1 MESTQTLEDIVSDAA
16 FIGGAH
22 QVVSQPDLDAFLTSQ
37 LAGFGV
43 DGKSVVLV
51 VPDGTRSCPLPR
63 VMDVVYRELVGRA
76 SSLTAL
82 IALGTHAYMTP
93 DDLERLFGA
102 EGIGLAA
109 KYPGM
114 TVVNHEWKD
123 PANIVDV
130 GTISADE
137 IDRLSGGR
145 LKQDVRVEVNRLVA
159 QADVSIVIGPVFPHE
174 VVGIS
179 GGNKYFIPGC
189 ATDEIIDLS
198 HWLGALIGIDDVI
211 GQRGITPVR
220 AVINAAAEL
229 IPTHRLG
236 ICLVVKSGTD
246 EIEYVATGELDDA
259 WALSSEVAADSHIEY
274 VDKPFT
280 KVVAMMPTRYA
291 DMWTAAKG
299 CYKMQPA
306 MAEGGEVIIY
316 APHVKALA
324 AQHPQVAEIG
334 YHCMDYFLKQWDR
347 FKDVPTAVLAHS
359 THVRG
364 AGTYDPATGVERD
377 RIKLT
382 LCTQVPREIV
392 EAANAAYLS
401 PAEIDLDALRA
412 DPDVFVEEN
421 AGEVLYRLRN
431 N

>member
-1 MESTQTLEDIVSDAA
+1 MSDAA

>member
-1 MESTQTLEDIVSDAA
+1 MSTIEAA
-16 FIGGAH
+16 EIGGPH
-22 QVVSQPDLDAFLTSQ
+22 QTIPQAELDAFLTEQ
-37 LAGFGV
+37 LAKFPV

-51 VPDGTRSCPLPR
+51 VPDGTRSMPLPR
-63 VMDVVYRELVGRA
+63 IIDPVYRELIGRV

-93 DDLERLFGA
+93 QELDHWFGA
-102 EGIGLAA
+102 EAEGVAA

-123 PANIVDV
+123 PANIVKV
-130 GTISADE
+130 GTLSAE
-137 IDRLSGGR
+137 QIAELSGGR
-145 LKQDVRVEVNRLVA
+145 LKQDVDVEINKLVVE
-159 QADVSIVIGPVFPHE
+159 ADVSIVIGPVFPHE

-189 ATDEIIDLS
+189 ATHEIIDLS
-198 HWLGALIGIDDVI
+198 HWCGALIGIDDLI

-220 AVINAAAEL
+220 AIINAGSEL

-246 EIEYVATGELDDA
+246 EIEYVATGETDDA

-274 VDKPFT
+274 VERPYR

-299 CYKMQPA
+299 CYKIQPA

-316 APHVKALA
+316 APHVKALSE
-324 AQHPQVAEIG
+324 QHPEIYEIG
-334 YHCMDYFLKQWDR
+334 YHCIDYFTKQWER
-347 FKDVPTAVLAHS
+347 FKDVPAGVLAHS

-364 AGTYDPATGVERD
+364 GGSFDPETGVEHN
-377 RIKLT
+377 RIKVT
-382 LCTQVPREIV
+382 LCTQVPREVV
-392 EAANAAYLS
+392 EPLNLGYLS
-401 PAEIDLDALRA
+401 PDEIDLDALRA
-412 DPDVFVEEN
+412 DPDVFVEPN
-421 AGEVLYRLRN
+421 AGEVLFRLKG
-431 N
+431 

>member
-1 MESTQTLEDIVSDAA
+1 LEDIVSDAA

-22 QVVSQPDLDAFLTSQ
+22 QVVTQEELDAFLTAQ
-37 LAGFGV
+37 LAEFPV
-43 DGKSVVLV
+43 DGKKVVLV

-63 VMDVVYRELVGRA
+63 IMGTVYRELIERV

-93 DDLERLFGA
+93 DELERWFGA
-102 EGIGLAA
+102 NGVGLAA

-114 TVVNHEWKD
+114 TVLNHEWKD
-123 PANIVDV
+123 PVNIVEV
-130 GTISADE
+130 GTIGADDIE
-137 IDRLSGGR
+137 RLSGGR

-189 ATDEIIDLS
+189 ATHEIIDLS
-198 HWLGALIGIDDVI
+198 HWLGALIGIDDLI

-220 AVINAAAEL
+220 AVINAASEL
-229 IPTHRLG
+229 IPTHRMG

-274 VDKPFT
+274 VDKPFK

-299 CYKMQPA
+299 CYKIQPA

-324 AQHPQVAEIG
+324 EQHPEIYDIG
-334 YHCMDYFLKQWDR
+334 YHCMDYFIKQWDR

-364 AGTYDPATGVERD
+364 GGTFDPSTGIETN

-392 EAANAAYLS
+392 EAANASYLS
-401 PAEIDLDALRA
+401 PDEIDLEALRA
-412 DPDVFVEEN
+412 DPDVFVEPN
-421 AGEVLYRLRN
+421 AGEVLFRLKSG
-431 N
+431 

>member
-1 MESTQTLEDIVSDAA
+1 LEDIVGKAA
-16 FIGGAH
+16 CIGGAH
-22 QVVSQPDLDAFLTSQ
+22 HVVSQADLDAFLVAQ
-37 LAGFGV
+37 LATFPV
-43 DGKSVVLV
+43 DGKKVVLV

-63 VMDVVYRELVGRA
+63 VMDTVYRELIGRA

-82 IALGTHAYMTP
+82 IALGTHAYMSSQEL
-93 DDLERLFGA
+93 DRWFGA
-102 EGIGLAA
+102 EPGGLAA

-114 TVVNHEWKD
+114 TVLNHEWRD
-123 PANIVDV
+123 PKNIVDV
-130 GTISADE
+130 GTLSADE
-137 IDRLSGGR
+137 IDKLSGGR
-145 LKQDVRVEVNRLVA
+145 LKQAVRVEVNRLVA
-159 QADVSIVIGPVFPHE
+159 EADVSIVIGPVFPHE

-189 ATDEIIDLS
+189 ATHEIIDLS
-198 HWLGALIGIDDVI
+198 HWLGALIGIDDLI

-274 VDKPFT
+274 VDKPFK

-299 CYKMQPA
+299 CYKIQPA
-306 MAEGGEVIIY
+306 MAEGGEVVIY
-316 APHVKALA
+316 APHVKALSE
-324 AQHPQVAEIG
+324 QHPEVYDIG
-334 YHCMDYFLKQWDR
+334 YHCIDYFIKQWDR

-364 AGTYDPATGVERD
+364 GGTFDPATGVEHN

-392 EAANAAYLS
+392 EAANAEYLS
-401 PAEIDLDALRA
+401 PDDIDLDALRA
-412 DPDVFVEEN
+412 DPDVFVEPN
-421 AGEVLYRLRN
+421 AGEVLYRLRS
-431 N
+431 

>member
-1 MESTQTLEDIVSDAA
+1 MSKTAC
-16 FIGGAH
+16 IGGAH
-22 QVVSQPDLDAFLTSQ
+22 QVVSQADLDAFLVTQ
-37 LAGFGV
+37 LATFPV

-63 VMDVVYRELVGRA
+63 VMDTVYRELIGRV

-93 DDLERLFGA
+93 EELDRWFGA
-102 EGIGLAA
+102 EPGGLAT

-114 TVVNHEWKD
+114 TVLNHDWRNPES
-123 PANIVDV
+123 IVDV
-130 GTISADE
+130 GTLSADE
-137 IDRLSGGR
+137 IDQLSGGR
-145 LKQDVRVEVNRLVA
+145 LKQEVRVEVNRLVA
-159 QADVSIVIGPVFPHE
+159 EADVSIVIGPVFPHE

-189 ATDEIIDLS
+189 ATHEIIDLS
-198 HWLGALIGIDDVI
+198 HWLGALIGIDDLI

-246 EIEYVATGELDDA
+246 EIEYVATGELDDT
-259 WALSSEVAADSHIEY
+259 WALASEVAADSHIEY
-274 VDKPFT
+274 VDKPFK

-299 CYKMQPA
+299 CYKIQPA
-306 MAEGGEVIIY
+306 MAEGGEVVIY
-316 APHVKALA
+316 APHVKALSE
-324 AQHPQVAEIG
+324 QHPEVYDIG
-334 YHCMDYFLKQWDR
+334 YHCIDYFIKQWDL

-364 AGTYDPATGVERD
+364 GGTFDPETGVEHN

-382 LCTQVPREIV
+382 LCTQVPRETV
-392 EAANAAYLS
+392 EAANANYLS
-401 PAEIDLDALRA
+401 PDDIDFDALRA

-421 AGEVLYRLRN
+421 AGEVLYRLRA
-431 N
+431 

>member
-1 MESTQTLEDIVSDAA
+1 MSIAEAA
-16 FIGGAH
+16 SIGGAH
-22 QVVSQPDLDAFLTSQ
+22 QTVPQADLDSFLKAQ
-37 LAGFGV
+37 LAKFPV
-43 DGKSVVLV
+43 DGKTVVLV
-51 VPDGTRSCPLPR
+51 VPDGTRSMPLPR
-63 VMDVVYRELVGRA
+63 IIGTVYNELVGRVA
-76 SSLTAL
+76 SLTAL
-82 IALGTHAYMTP
+82 IALGTHAYMSEAEL
-93 DDLERLFGA
+93 DHWFGA
-102 EGIGLAA
+102 EPEGLAA
-109 KYPGM
+109 KFPGM
-114 TVVNHEWKD
+114 TVVNHDWKNPD
-123 PANIVDV
+123 AIAKV
-130 GTISADE
+130 GTIDADT
-137 IDRLSGGR
+137 IDKLSGGR
-145 LKQDVRVEVNRLVA
+145 LKQDVHVEVNKLVA
-159 QADVSIVIGPVFPHE
+159 EADVNIVIGPVFPHE

-189 ATDEIIDLS
+189 ATHEIIDLS
-198 HWLGALIGIDDVI
+198 HWVGALIGIDDLI

-220 AVINAAAEL
+220 AIINAASEL

-274 VDKPFT
+274 VEKPFL

-299 CYKMQPA
+299 CYKIQPA

-316 APHVKALA
+316 APHVKALSE
-324 AQHPQVAEIG
+324 QHPEVYDVG
-334 YHCMDYFLKQWDR
+334 YHCIDYFIKQWDR

-364 AGTYDPATGVERD
+364 GGSYDPATGIETN

-392 EAANAAYLS
+392 EAANASYLS
-401 PAEIDLDALRA
+401 PDEIDLDALRA
-412 DPDVFVEEN
+412 DPDVFVEPN
-421 AGEVLYRLRN
+421 AGEVLFRLKQ
-431 N
+431 